1 MKGAILQEGPK
12 QKAFPL
18 ILPRKIQDHLAIIIF
33 LLPAFFF
40 FFVFQV
46 YPILESAYY
55 SLFNWTGFGPATK
68 FIGLDNYQQIL
79 SDEIFRKALTNALL
93 LVFLSLVIQ
102 LPAALALAIMV
113 GRDLPGRAVFRT
125 IFFMPY
131 VISEVI
137 TGIMWLNLFNADP
150 SKGFINAV
158 ITLIPG
164 VEPQAW
170 LGDMKLVFPCLFVVL
185 TWKFFG
191 LHMLLFLAGLQG
203 IPVEVEEAARIDGA
217 NSWQLIRHIT
227 IPMLRNTIQT
237 SAYLSVLGS
246 IQQFILVWVMTQGGP
261 SSASEMLATYLYR
274 FSFKRFWLGYGS
286 AVALVMLVIALT
298 FSITYNYFMRP
309 QEYLGHD

>member
-1 MKGAILQEGPK
+1 
-12 QKAFPL
+12 
-18 ILPRKIQDHLAIIIF
+18 
-33 LLPAFFF
+33 
-40 FFVFQV
+40 
-46 YPILESAYY
+46 
-55 SLFNWTGFGPATK
+55 
-68 FIGLDNYQQIL
+68 
-79 SDEIFRKALTNALL
+79 
-93 LVFLSLVIQ
+93 
-102 LPAALALAIMV
+102 
-113 GRDLPGRAVFRT
+113 VFRT

-191 LHMLLFLAGLQG
+191 LHMLLYLAGLQG

-217 NSWQLIRHIT
+217 NSWQLIWNIT

-237 SAYLSVLGS
+237 DVYLSVLGS

-298 FSITYNYFMRP
+298 FSITYNHFTRP
-309 QEYLGHD
+309 QEYLGSD

>member
-1 MKGAILQEGPK
+1 MNGVTIRKNPLNKDLPSTLSKKVQNNLAIL
-12 QKAFPL
+12 L
-18 ILPRKIQDHLAIIIF
+18 F

-68 FIGLDNYQQIL
+68 FIGIENYRQIL
-79 SDEIFRKALTNALL
+79 ADEIFLKALTNGLL
-93 LVFLSLVIQ
+93 LIVLSLGIQ
-102 LPAALALAIMV
+102 LPVALGLALMV

-137 TGIMWLNLFNADP
+137 TGIMWLNLYNADP
-150 SKGFINAV
+150 SKGFVNAV
-158 ITLIPG
+158 LTLIPG

-170 LGDMKLVFPCLFVVL
+170 LGDSKWVFPCLFVVL
-185 TWKFFG
+185 TWRWFG
-191 LHMLLFLAGLQG
+191 LHMLLLLAGLQG

-217 NSWQLIRHIT
+217 NTWQLIWNIT

-237 SAYLSVLGS
+237 TAYLSVLGS
-246 IQQFILVWVMTQGGP
+246 LQQFILVWIMTQGGP

-286 AVALVMLVIALT
+286 AVALVMLLIALT
-298 FSITYNYFMRP
+298 FSVTYNYFVRP
-309 QEYLGHD
+309 PDYSTND

>member
-1 MKGAILQEGPK
+1 VNAEIIQEAPPK
-12 QKAFPL
+12 KAFSAL
-18 ILPRKIQDHLAIIIF
+18 LSRKLQDNLAIILF

-79 SDEIFRKALTNALL
+79 NDEIFRKALTNALL
-93 LVFLSLVIQ
+93 LIFFSLAVQ
-102 LPAALALAIMV
+102 LPLALGLAIMV

-191 LHMLLFLAGLQG
+191 LHMLLYLAGLQG

-217 NSWQLIRHIT
+217 NGRQLIWNIT
-227 IPMLRNTIQT
+227 LPMLRNTIQT
-237 SAYLSVLGS
+237 DVYLSVLGS

-298 FSITYNYFMRP
+298 FSVTYNYFTRP
-309 QEYLGHD
+309 QEYQGNG

>member
-1 MKGAILQEGPK
+1 MNGAVTRESPSPK
-12 QKAFPL
+12 AGSPLLSQKA
-18 ILPRKIQDHLAIIIF
+18 QNNLAIVLF
-33 LLPAFFF
+33 LLPAFLF

-55 SLFNWTGFGPATK
+55 SLFNWTGLGPATK
-68 FIGLDNYQQIL
+68 FIGLNNYQQIL
-79 SDEIFRKALTNALL
+79 TDDVFLKALKNALL
-93 LVFLSLVIQ
+93 LIVLSLALQ

-113 GRDLPGRAVFRT
+113 GRDLPGRAVYRT

-137 TGIMWLNLFNADP
+137 TGIIWLNLFNADP

-158 ITLIPG
+158 LTLIPG
-164 VEPQAW
+164 VQPQEW
-170 LGDMKLVFPCLFVVL
+170 LGDMDLVFPCLFVVL
-185 TWKFFG
+185 TWKWFG
-191 LHMLLFLAGLQG
+191 LYMLLFLAGLQG

-217 NSWQLIRHIT
+217 NSWQLVWNIT

-237 SAYLSVLGS
+237 AAYLSVLGS
-246 IQQFILVWVMTQGGP
+246 LQQFILVWVMTQGGP

-298 FSITYNYFMRP
+298 FSVTYNYFVRP
-309 QEYLGHD
+309 QEYLGKD

>member
-1 MKGAILQEGPK
+1 MTSIAAREDRRKKGFSSFLSR
-12 QKAFPL
+12 KAQNNL
-18 ILPRKIQDHLAIIIF
+18 TIVLF

-68 FIGLDNYQQIL
+68 FIGLDNYQNIL
-79 SDEIFRKALTNALL
+79 ADEVFRKALTNALL
-93 LVFLSLVIQ
+93 LIFLSLAIQ

-113 GRDLPGRAVFRT
+113 GRDLPGRAVYRT

-150 SKGFINAV
+150 SKGFVNAV
-158 ITLIPG
+158 ITLFPG

-170 LGDMKLVFPCLFVVL
+170 LGDVKLVFPCLFVVL
-185 TWKFFG
+185 TWKWFG

-203 IPVEVEEAARIDGA
+203 IPVDVEEAARIDGA
-217 NSWQLIRHIT
+217 NGLQLVRYIT

-237 SAYLSVLGS
+237 TAYLSVLGS

-298 FSITYNYFMRP
+298 FSITYNYFVRP
-309 QEYLGHD
+309 QEYLGRE

>member
-1 MKGAILQEGPK
+1 MNGAVTRESPSPK
-12 QKAFPL
+12 AGSPLLSQKA
-18 ILPRKIQDHLAIIIF
+18 QNNLAIVLF
-33 LLPAFFF
+33 LLPAFLF

-55 SLFNWTGFGPATK
+55 SLFNWTGLGPATK
-68 FIGLDNYQQIL
+68 FIGLNNYQQIL
-79 SDEIFRKALTNALL
+79 TDDVFLKALKNALL
-93 LVFLSLVIQ
+93 LIVLSLALQ

-113 GRDLPGRAVFRT
+113 GRDLPGRAVYRT

-137 TGIMWLNLFNADP
+137 TSIIWLNLFNADP

-158 ITLIPG
+158 LTLIPG
-164 VEPQAW
+164 VQPQEW
-170 LGDMKLVFPCLFVVL
+170 LGDMDLVFPCLFVVL
-185 TWKFFG
+185 TWKWFG
-191 LHMLLFLAGLQG
+191 LYMLLFLAGLQG

-217 NSWQLIRHIT
+217 NSWQLVWNIT

-237 SAYLSVLGS
+237 AAYLSVLGS
-246 IQQFILVWVMTQGGP
+246 LQQFILVWVMTQGGP

-298 FSITYNYFMRP
+298 FSVTYNYFVRP
-309 QEYLGHD
+309 QEYLGKD